1 MKIIG
6 LTGGIA
12 SGKSTVSAYLK
23 SKGIPVIDADVEAK
37 KVLDIGS
44 KAYFDLINAFS
55 DSILNEDKT
64 VNRKKLAAIV
74 FKDKKLVARLNE
86 ITHPRVVERTKAIL
100 AELAAKN
107 IPVAVID
114 APLLIEAGLN
124 SIADEVWVVYTS
136 PELQIER
143 AMQRDNSTREQVTN
157 KMDNQLSFE
166 EKLKYADHVIT
177 NDGTLKQLYVQVDGI
192 LAEK

>member
-23 SKGIPVIDADVEAK
+23 SKGIPVIDADIEAK

-44 KAYFDLINAFS
+44 EAYFDLINTFS

-74 FKDKKLVARLNE
+74 FKDKKLVARLND
-86 ITHPRVVERTKAIL
+86 ITHPRVVERTKTIL

-107 IPVAVID
+107 IPIAVID

-124 SIADEVWVVYTS
+124 SIADEIWVVHTS

-177 NDGTLKQLYVQVDGI
+177 NDGTLEQLYAQVDGI